1 MNHDDS
7 EPIVTASHSSVML
20 YGLRCEVARESVRKR
35 VPRALKFVTG
45 LLYLLPLPFLVMHHP
60 YSDEIRIAV
69 LCVVFVFFVAKIVL
83 EQERRQHTNQKCAL
97 IQEMRDDARCVG
109 LLAMIAHNRLSDE
122 PVFYATLY
130 LKTLL
135 PRLRAENARDFTP
148 QTMDATLRLLNSHDS
163 ELVIAT
169 LKGLEQVGDMRAL
182 SAVTLLAEQTHE
194 LAVQG
199 AAQECLPCLQAR
211 AQQQTAAS
219 TLLRPS
225 QAVHVAPET
234 LLRSARPYCHA
245 DAPELLLRASLR
257 DGSRT

>member
-7 EPIVTASHSSVML
+7 EPIATASRSSLML
-20 YGLRCEVARESVRKR
+20 YGLRCEVARESARKR
-35 VPRALKFVTG
+35 VPRALKFAMG
-45 LLYLLPLPFLVMHHP
+45 LLYLLPLPFLVVHHP
-60 YSDEIRIAV
+60 YSNEIRNAV
-69 LCVVFVFFVAKIVL
+69 LCVVFVFFVAKMIL

-97 IQEMRDDARCVG
+97 IQELREDARCVG

-122 PVFYATLY
+122 PVFYATLH

-169 LKGLEQVGDMRAL
+169 CKGLEQVGDMRAL
-182 SAVTLLAEQTHE
+182 SAVMLLAEQTQN

-199 AAQECLPCLQAR
+199 AAQECLPYLQAR
-211 AQQQTAAS
+211 ARQQTACS

-225 QAVHVAPET
+225 QATRITPET
-234 LLRSARPYCHA
+234 LLRPAPPQYQA
-245 DAPELLLRASLR
+245 NAPEHLLRAHNA
-257 DGSRT
+257 